1 MKVPPRLALQIG
13 AVATLLLTV
22 LAGLALVTYQA
33 FEGASDHRRERL
45 RPVSSVLIH
54 DPSAAVGMAASAA
67 LPAAAAG
74 GPPSAGGS
82 RVRGPRGAVVVGGRR
97 WIVTVAAVG
106 PTLPALAYPLGFAG
120 LLLTLLIVALGVLRA
135 HHERRRK
142 DLITHGLRGRKAA
155 ERALGTSEARLRS
168 ILETAADAII
178 VLDLADRIVAW
189 NPAAAGLF
197 GRTEGE
203 ALGRPIGELVPE
215 ENRGA
220 YAAAV
225 AGLRASGRGMPDAPM
240 LELKA
245 RSAGGGEFP
254 IELSLSA
261 WGDGEERFVTVIARD
276 VSARAKARAAL
287 EASDERHR
295 GILARVPVGIF
306 ETDPGGGYLWVNEH
320 WCGIAG
326 IAAEAARGDG
336 WVGAIHPDD
345 RERAVAECARPL
357 IEGEEFASE
366 YRFLRP
372 DGVVTWAA
380 VTAVALRG
388 TEGAV
393 SGRLG
398 TVVNITYRV
407 RAQEALD
414 EAQERLRH
422 AFERSPVGVALVNVD
437 RESPGRFIQVNKA
450 LCDITGYGEEALRRM
465 TLQGLSHPDD
475 PTADLA
481 LIEWFR
487 RGASSEEVL
496 EKRYLRADGS
506 TVDIELH
513 AAMVRDAQGRSLYAI
528 LLVQDVSDRYALE
541 RMKDEFLAL
550 ASHEL
555 RTPLT
560 SVMGYLQLV
569 LEEQVGP
576 LNEEQ
581 RRLLGVAE
589 RNGAR
594 LLALVAD
601 IHTLARADAGHLAMV
616 HASFDLSGVARH
628 AVEAMQTVAA
638 ERGVVLR
645 LDGLDGEIV
654 LDGDPMRIAEVL
666 DNLLSNAMKFTPRG
680 GEVTLALGRRGDD
693 AVIDVADTG
702 TGIPVSEQD
711 EIFERFFRTEAAG
724 EQAIPGTGLGLAIS
738 RTIVEA
744 HGGTITFRTRENV
757 GTTFTIRLPVG
768 AAAPGPVAS
777 GSPALAG
784 DI

>member
-1 MKVPPRLALQIG
+1 MPRLER
-13 AVATLLLTV
+13 AVT
-22 LAGLALVTYQA
+22 
-33 FEGASDHRRERL
+33 
-45 RPVSSVLIH
+45 
-54 DPSAAVGMAASAA
+54 AA
-67 LPAAAAG
+67 LPAAAAFTLVDAETG
-74 GPPSAGGS
+74 GPLSAGGS
-82 RVRGPRGAVVVGGRR
+82 RVRGPHGAVIVGGRR

-106 PTLPALAYPLGFAG
+106 PTLPALAYLLGLAG
-120 LLLTLLIVALGVLRA
+120 LLLTVLIVALGVLGARR
-135 HHERRRK
+135 ERRGT
-142 DLITHGLRGRKAA
+142 DLITRGLRARKVA

-168 ILETAADAII
+168 IVETAADAII
-178 VLDLADRIVAW
+178 VLDLDDRIVAW

-203 ALGRPIGELVPE
+203 AIGRPIDDLVPE
-215 ENRGA
+215 EHRGA

-225 AGLRASGRGMPDAPM
+225 AGLRSSGRGAPDGPM
-240 LELKA
+240 LELRA
-245 RSAGGGEFP
+245 RNAGGGEFP
-254 IELSLSA
+254 IELNLSA
-261 WGDGEERFVTVIARD
+261 WGDGDERFVTVIARD

-295 GILARVPVGIF
+295 GILAQVPVGIF

-320 WCGIAG
+320 WCEIAG
-326 IAAEAARGDG
+326 IAAGAALGDG
-336 WVGAIHPDD
+336 WVEAIHPDD
-345 RERAVAECARPL
+345 RERAVAEYARSL
-357 IEGEEFASE
+357 VGAEEFASE

-380 VTAVALRG
+380 VAAVALRG

-393 SGRLG
+393 IGRLG
-398 TVVNITYRV
+398 TVIDITYRV
-407 RAQEALD
+407 RAQEALH

-437 RESPGRFIQVNKA
+437 PESPGRFIQVNKA

-475 PTADLA
+475 PTADLE

-487 RGASSEEVL
+487 RGARSDEVL

-513 AAMVRDAQGRSLYAI
+513 AAMVRDTQGRSLYAI
-528 LLVQDVSDRYALE
+528 LLLQDVSDRYALE

-576 LNEEQ
+576 LNDEQ

-601 IHTLARADAGHLAMV
+601 IHTLARADAGHLAMA

-628 AVEAMQTVAA
+628 AVDAMQTVAA
-638 ERGVVLR
+638 KRGVVLR
-645 LDGLDGEIV
+645 LDELDGSIV
-654 LDGDPMRIAEVL
+654 LDGDSMRIAQVL

-680 GEVTLALGRRGDD
+680 GEVSLTIGRRDDD
-693 AVIDVADTG
+693 AVVDVADNG

-711 EIFERFFRTEAAG
+711 EIFERFFRTKAAG
-724 EQAIPGTGLGLAIS
+724 EQAVPGTGLGLAIS
-738 RTIVEA
+738 RAIVEA
-744 HGGTITFRTRENV
+744 HGGTITFRSRENV

-768 AAAPGPVAS
+768 AAASGTVAS

-784 DI
+784 DF